1 MLSRGKLPFSLHVQ
15 EETGNRCFAAWC
27 QSRKQSHRVLLPHS
41 FTKAV
46 WGAALG
52 FAEGWQTS
60 NHPTHGGFKAP
71 QGAQWGF
78 WEPRCTS
85 RAAAP
90 PQHRCSEVRIHSCFQ
105 WGKIGGKRKVRR
117 GGGGRGERLCF
128 TIHFPDRNK
137 PIPPTLPGWDP
148 PCEQNCQQVLQRR
161 YLARFKAH
169 MKLLCKIK
177 HNYKPTGERRQ
188 ANPKQSDAFETSEA
202 QSWRNSSLT
211 LEEQGGIGLDFHLW
225 GCRERGE
232 KGGRGSAVQHGVR
245 IGGC

>member
-60 NHPTHGGFKAP
+60 KHPTHGGFKAP
-71 QGAQWGF
+71 QGAHGGL

-90 PQHRCSEVRIHSCFQ
+90 PQHRRFEVRIHNCFQ

-117 GGGGRGERLCF
+117 EEGGKRGTPVF
-128 TIHFPDRNK
+128 YHSFP
-137 PIPPTLPGWDP
+137 
-148 PCEQNCQQVLQRR
+148 
-161 YLARFKAH
+161 
-169 MKLLCKIK
+169 
-177 HNYKPTGERRQ
+177 
-188 ANPKQSDAFETSEA
+188 
-202 QSWRNSSLT
+202 
-211 LEEQGGIGLDFHLW
+211 
-225 GCRERGE
+225 
-232 KGGRGSAVQHGVR
+232 
-245 IGGC
+245 